1 MSLNHMSKPTKVHP
15 GNRILFNNKNEP
27 TIDACNNFD
36 ECQTHYAE
44 GKKPDAKGLMRQA
57 V

>member
-1 MSLNHMSKPTKVHP
+1 MVYP

-27 TIDACNNFD
+27 TIDACNNSD